1 MMAGISNS
9 QQSTEGLLQMM
20 KKREKLNN
28 SAMST
33 SKPISTPIIPPQPQ
47 QLPQQD
53 TQQFMQQLSKL
64 YQSKRTPTAGS
75 NPPANA
81 NNGGGSRDNSQT
93 NPSKKAAQ
101 VSSGQKDAKSG
112 MKFTGFTQDNWNTGA
127 ADFQKLLQLENI
139 KKGMARKSSKENNT
153 SAGPIIVGSHGTSN
167 KNNFINNLVFPQNAV
182 ESDGSEGNLIS
193 AGNATAAG
201 GANAA
206 TRQRQQQIIQQ

>member
-1 MMAGISNS
+1 
-9 QQSTEGLLQMM
+9 MM

-64 YQSKRTPTAGS
+64 YSSKRTPTAGS
-75 NPPANA
+75 NPPSNP
-81 NNGGGSRDNSQT
+81 NNGGATRDNSQT

-139 KKGMARKSSKENNT
+139 KKGMARKSSKENST
-153 SAGPIIVGSHGTSN
+153 SAGPIIVGQHGASN

-182 ESDGSEGNLIS
+182 DSDGSEGNLIS
-193 AGNATAAG
+193 AGNAAASG
-201 GANAA
+201 TNVAN
-206 TRQRQQQIIQQ
+206 RQRQQQLIQQ

>member
-1 MMAGISNS
+1 
-9 QQSTEGLLQMM
+9 MM

-33 SKPISTPIIPPQPQ
+33 SKPISTPIIPPPPQ
-47 QLPQQD
+47 QMPQQD

-64 YQSKRTPTAGS
+64 YSSKRTPTAGS
-75 NPPANA
+75 NPPNHNA

-93 NPSKKAAQ
+93 NPTKKTGQA
-101 VSSGQKDAKSG
+101 SSGQKDAKTG

-153 SAGPIIVGSHGTSN
+153 SAGPIIVSSHGASN
-167 KNNFINNLVFPQNAV
+167 KNNFINNLVFPQNAAV
-182 ESDGSEGNLIS
+182 DSDGSEGNLIS
-193 AGNATAAG
+193 ATGNNAG
-201 GANAA
+201 GAA
-206 TRQRQQQIIQQ
+206 TRHKQQQIIQQ